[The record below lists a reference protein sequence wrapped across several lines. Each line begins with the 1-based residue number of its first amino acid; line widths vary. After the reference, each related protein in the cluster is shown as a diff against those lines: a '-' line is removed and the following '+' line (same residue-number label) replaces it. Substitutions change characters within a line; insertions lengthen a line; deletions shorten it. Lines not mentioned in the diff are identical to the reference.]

1 MSSRRSVFP
10 ALRWAPYA
18 RPPRRAVVA
27 ESSVNG
33 PEGSEWGLARGRRPA
48 GESCS
53 RGGPRGHQ
61 VPGGWALVSPRASA
75 GCEVRLP
82 PGRPTGWPLDLT
94 RPAGGPAQRRAP
106 GGRAH
111 APAPRQPQ
119 HSRPRFLLRK
129 AEGRLGPTLGR
140 WALGQWRRLAPRR
153 RGEPWASRVRAFS
166 GPFLSAHC
174 VPGRPCV
181 GFPCRAEELY
191 GSVGS
196 AGGRPGGEA
205 GEA

>member
-140 WALGQWRRLAPRR
+140 WALGQWRRLAPPSA
-153 RGEPWASRVRAFS
+153 RGAVGIP
-166 GPFLSAHC
+166 
-174 VPGRPCV
+174 RPCV
-181 GFPCRAEELY
+181 QWAFLERPLRARQAVCGLPLP
-191 GSVGS
+191 GGGTVRFRGV
-196 AGGRPGGEA
+196 GGRQAWARGG
-205 GEA
+205 